1 MARPHSAKKII
12 EDNIDKIKNWSASG
26 LTMKEIAGNL
36 GISDRTLYEYQSK
49 MPQLSQSIKKGRHT
63 AIETLENTMFKCANG
78 YTQTVKKYEKV
89 KRCTY
94 ENGKKANE
102 WEEMVEYEEEVYFK
116 PDITAGIFLLKNW
129 ANYMNEPRALE
140 LRKEEIELQRQ
151 KIENSEWS

>member
-1 MARPHSAKKII
+1 MARPQSAKKII

-49 MPQLSQSIKKGRHT
+49 MPQLSQIIKKGRHT
-63 AIETLENTMFKCANG
+63 AIETLENTMFKSANG

>member
-1 MARPHSAKKII
+1 MS
-12 EDNIDKIKNWSASG
+12 S
-26 LTMKEIAGNL
+26 
-36 GISDRTLYEYQSK
+36 
-49 MPQLSQSIKKGRHT
+49 
-63 AIETLENTMFKCANG
+63 
-78 YTQTVKKYEKV
+78 VKKYEKV

>member
-1 MARPHSAKKII
+1 MARPQSAKKII
-12 EDNIDKIKNWSASG
+12 EDNIDKIQNWSASG

-63 AIETLENTMFKCANG
+63 AIETLENTMFKSANG